1 MVAWF
6 IKDLREI
13 QGGTTPTNQQLAL
26 LLGLGSLSSA
36 NKKIERTKERLGDC
50 LGRDFIGD
58 LGKVALAEWVH
69 ANDFVTKDDID
80 DLPGLP
86 VFDRD

>member
-13 QGGTTPTNQQLAL
+13 QGGTTPTNQQLGL
-26 LLGLGSLSSA
+26 LLGLSGLHSA
-36 NKKIERTKERLGDC
+36 NKKIERTKKRIGDC

-58 LGKVALAEWVH
+58 QGKLALAEWVYK
-69 ANDFVTKDDID
+69 NDFVTRDDIS

-86 VFDRD
+86 AFDRD